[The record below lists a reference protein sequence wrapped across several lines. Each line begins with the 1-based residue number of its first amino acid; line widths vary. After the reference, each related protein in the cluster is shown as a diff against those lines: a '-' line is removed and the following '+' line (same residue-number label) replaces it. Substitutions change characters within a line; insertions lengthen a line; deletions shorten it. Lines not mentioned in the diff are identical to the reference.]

1 MILEYMV
8 QNFRCYIIKIQ
19 KMSCRIWRIWL
30 RPLLPRKAVNE
41 VRVNAEHG
49 WRRRLVDEHTSIDF
63 LVYSMMQAEKW
74 SKYTVT
80 WLRDVRR
87 EMKNRFCG
95 EDQLTQLD
103 ELIRKFQVE
112 NYARFKKREDLI

>member
-1 MILEYMV
+1 M
-8 QNFRCYIIKIQ
+8 
-19 KMSCRIWRIWL
+19 
-30 RPLLPRKAVNE
+30 
-41 VRVNAEHG
+41 RVNAEHG
-49 WRRRLVDEHTSIDF
+49 CRRRLVDEHTSIDF